1 MREGENAPGGG
12 LWNELRTRLSRGP
25 RLRLPGARPEARV
38 HIITDTASA
47 LPEGYSDEHAEVLSV
62 VPMPVPVDAQVF
74 IEGVDDVMSEL
85 SLGLAMGSKITTSRP
100 APGQLLRAVE
110 RAAEAGASSVL
121 IVCISSALS
130 GTVDAARWAAE
141 QAQLPVRVLDTRS
154 VGLGEGFAVMAAVEA
169 AEAGLELD
177 EVHLAAAAA
186 CDASVW
192 FVVPSLEQLRRGGRI
207 GAVAS
212 VLGTLLNVKPIL
224 TVNRDGAIV
233 AADKARSLQRA
244 LAHVIE
250 LGIDAAGEDP
260 AGVRVGLH
268 HFGAEEEA
276 AAVAEAL
283 APYTEHPVLVTPVP
297 AVLAAHTGAGV
308 VALIVRRDRD

>member
-1 MREGENAPGGG
+1 MRAGENAPGGG

-25 RLRLPGARPEARV
+25 RLRLPGTRQGGGV

-47 LPEGYSDEHAEVLSV
+47 LPLGYAEEHAAALSV
-62 VPMPVPVDAQVF
+62 IPMPVTVDSQVF

-85 SLGLAMGSKITTSRP
+85 SLGLAMGQKITTSRP

-110 RAAEAGASSVL
+110 RAAEGGAAGVL

-130 GTVDAARWAAE
+130 GTVEAARWAAE
-141 QAQLPVRVLDTRS
+141 QASMPVRVLDTRS
-154 VGLGEGFAVMAAVEA
+154 VGLGEGFAVMAAVQA
-169 AEAGLELD
+169 AETGLPLED
-177 EVHLAAAAA
+177 VHLAAAET

-224 TVNRDGAIV
+224 TVDREGAIV
-233 AADKARSLQRA
+233 AADKARSMQRA

-260 AGVRVGLH
+260 AGVSIGLH
-268 HFGAEEEA
+268 HFGAEEQAEAVA
-276 AAVAEAL
+276 AALAEC
-283 APYTEHPVLVTPVP
+283 TDRPVLCTPVP

-308 VALIVRRDRD
+308 VALVVRRDRA

>member
-1 MREGENAPGGG
+1 MREGESAPGGG

-25 RLRLPGARPEARV
+25 RLRLPGQRPEQRV
-38 HIITDTASA
+38 HVITDTASA
-47 LPEGYSDEHAEVLSV
+47 LPEGYASEHAGALSV
-62 VPMPVPVDAQVF
+62 VPMPVTVDAQVF

-130 GTVDAARWAAE
+130 GTVEAARWAAE
-141 QAQLPVRVLDTRS
+141 QAELPVRVLDTRS

-177 EVHLAAAAA
+177 EVHLAAASA

-207 GAVAS
+207 GTVAS

-260 AGVRVGLH
+260 ATVLVGLH

-276 AAVAEAL
+276 EAVAEAL
-283 APYTEHPVLVTPVP
+283 APYTERPVIVTPVP

-308 VALIVRRDRD
+308 VALIVRRERA